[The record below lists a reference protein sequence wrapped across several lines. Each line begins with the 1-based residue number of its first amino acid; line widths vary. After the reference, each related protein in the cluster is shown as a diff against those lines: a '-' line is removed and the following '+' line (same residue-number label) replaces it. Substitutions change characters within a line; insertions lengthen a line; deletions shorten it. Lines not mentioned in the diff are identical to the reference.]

1 MGRARAVGVP
11 HSLMEG
17 KEGMMHRL
25 IRAALL
31 SMAIVALLAASPV
44 RAEAPIP
51 TTIPTPTDSPATTP
65 RPGTLTASPTP
76 ATESGPPASADGTE
90 APTDPD
96 TSVTI
101 GKGPVAFHVDLGAWI
116 GKLLT
121 GLWKALGVNGITG
134 FGDDIAGWLLTN
146 PNLTATDGQ
155 MGNVQRMADALRLA
169 SLSLVIVLF
178 LATVYR
184 FWLGGETAP
193 TAALGRLVTVL
204 FALGFYKQLV
214 GLLVAA
220 SNALA
225 QGALHA
231 GTNAAHPD
239 FGAILG
245 AIPGTSPLWA
255 LMGVISLG
263 FLFVLGVVRMLGFAF
278 LLVAY
283 VLGPLVLPLGLVP
296 ETSGYCMAW
305 AKHTAKL
312 LFWPTLWAV
321 EFRLF
326 DALKEGLYLPG
337 SVGHTV
343 LAPFAALGMLLVMM
357 KTPMHLH
364 SGAFEEHARTGGRAV
379 KTAVV
384 TIVTG
389 GAGGAATA
397 AKTGTAT
404 TGAQSTGA
412 ASSGRGAQP

>member
-1 MGRARAVGVP
+1 MKEHRTRIARMGSVLVPLVVAVLVAR
-11 HSLMEG
+11 
-17 KEGMMHRL
+17 
-25 IRAALL
+25 
-31 SMAIVALLAASPV
+31 PV
-44 RAEAPIP
+44 LAEAPTSLATP
-51 TTIPTPTDSPATTP
+51 TAIGTATVTPGPGAPTP
-65 RPGTLTASPTP
+65 SPTP

-155 MGNVQRMADALRLA
+155 MGNVQRMVDALRLA

-184 FWLGGETAP
+184 LWLGGEMAP
-193 TAALGRLVTVL
+193 TAALGRLVAVL
-204 FALGFYKQLV
+204 FALGFYTPLV
-214 GLLVAA
+214 GLLVAT
-220 SNALA
+220 SNAVA

-296 ETSGYCMAW
+296 ETSGYCAAW

-312 LFWPTLWAV
+312 LFWSTLWAV

-343 LAPFAALGMLLVMM
+343 LAPFAALGMLLVMV

-397 AKTGTAT
+397 ARTGTAT
-404 TGAQSTGA
+404 TGAQTTGA

>member
-1 MGRARAVGVP
+1 VKEHRTRIARMGSVLVPLVVAVFVARPV
-11 HSLMEG
+11 
-17 KEGMMHRL
+17 
-25 IRAALL
+25 
-31 SMAIVALLAASPV
+31 LAEV
-44 RAEAPIP
+44 
-51 TTIPTPTDSPATTP
+51 PTPLATPTAIGTP
-65 RPGTLTASPTP
+65 TATATPGPGTPTPSPTP

-155 MGNVQRMADALRLA
+155 MGNVQRMVDALRLA

-220 SNALA
+220 SNAVA

-231 GTNAAHPD
+231 GTNGAHPD

-255 LMGVISLG
+255 LIGRDLPRLPLRPWCGADARLRLPARRLCPRSARPPARSRAGDEWLLRGLG
-263 FLFVLGVVRMLGFAF
+263 EAHGEAA
-278 LLVAY
+278 LLV
-283 VLGPLVLPLGLVP
+283 
-296 ETSGYCMAW
+296 
-305 AKHTAKL
+305 
-312 LFWPTLWAV
+312 
-321 EFRLF
+321 
-326 DALKEGLYLPG
+326 DAL
-337 SVGHTV
+337 
-343 LAPFAALGMLLVMM
+343 
-357 KTPMHLH
+357 
-364 SGAFEEHARTGGRAV
+364 GGGV
-379 KTAVV
+379 PVV
-384 TIVTG
+384 
-389 GAGGAATA
+389 
-397 AKTGTAT
+397 
-404 TGAQSTGA
+404 
-412 ASSGRGAQP
+412 